1 VRDHCKRT
9 LDNHWISGLRQP
21 IESTFNSLKDQMRLE
36 DRKAITVQ
44 GLQRRV
50 AQRLLGLGAATWD
63 NRQLGS
69 PPHTRALRTPAPSAL
84 RLLIWNTS
92 FTEFQVLE

>member
-1 VRDHCKRT
+1 
-9 LDNHWISGLRQP
+9 
-21 IESTFNSLKDQMRLE
+21 MRLE

-69 PPHTRALRTPAPSAL
+69 PPHTRALRTPAPSAHPRPL